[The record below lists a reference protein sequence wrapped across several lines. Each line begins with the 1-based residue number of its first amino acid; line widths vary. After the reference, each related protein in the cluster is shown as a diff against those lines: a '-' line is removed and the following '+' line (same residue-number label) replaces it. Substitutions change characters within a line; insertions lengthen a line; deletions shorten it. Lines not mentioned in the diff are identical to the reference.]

1 MHELSI
7 EGFVRSVDAVGAS
20 RVIADKIKPFC
31 LSVST
36 ERHSTSFVFPNG
48 KAVMKH
54 EKNGISIFISANGVV
69 EFYGIRSIICCYLL
83 LLIKENSIY
92 WFPSRKNI

>member
-7 EGFVRSVDAVGAS
+7 EGFIRSVDAVGVS

-36 ERHSTSFVFPNG
+36 ERHSTSFVFSNG
-48 KAVMKH
+48 KAVMKY

-69 EFYGIRSIICCYLL
+69 EFYGIRSIIYCYILS
-83 LLIKENSIY
+83 LIKENSIY